1 MLCCVH
7 AVAHSNAPKQVVYTP
22 WWPPGTEKSA
32 ESVGI
37 FLPRV
42 QTLYMTG
49 MMEVNDTLGLE
60 VGMELDDARDIAAN
74 VSFTP
79 LTDSLV
85 DCIVNVP
92 PAAAAAGTAA
102 RAVRAAFEEKL
113 GSADAVPAL
122 TVVGA
127 AGEYTWANSSISC
140 IARRG
145 LSAKRV
151 RRVPLGAGVDDAVA
165 VGEATAVAVD
175 ADVWV
180 AATVPIAGSIA
191 QASNTSNTSSSSS
204 SASASPAT
212 TLAADLSWLSELL
225 GAAGAAPADL
235 IDCTVFVGAD
245 AAGDQVAKAAVR
257 ELRRMSASD
266 GVVAREHSTTAAA
279 AVSAVRV
286 RSLASLQ
293 PQGGASYA
301 LRCFASAGAAA
312 SKRSVRSAG
321 NTASTGEATP
331 YAVSAR
337 GQVFVEATPARLRNA
352 TDAFAG
358 IERALKGAGSSM
370 KLAANCVFWVRQLS
384 RMGDLFEGFYQTFNV
399 DAYPPPS
406 RTEFVG
412 TPFSC
417 ESCAVLAKC
426 VGAMP

>member
-1 MLCCVH
+1 MLKSLSSMKTMWRFAVLCCVH

-151 RRVPLGAGVDDAVA
+151 RRVPLGAGVGDAVA

-180 AATVPIAGSIA
+180 AATVLWALVVA
-191 QASNTSNTSSSSS
+191 ASRVVLGRHYVTDVLGGLLLGLAVT
-204 SASASPAT
+204 AAT
-212 TLAADLSWLSELL
+212 TQGHFAVEGFPITAAILGSARAQVLDLLQRFQF
-225 GAAGAAPADL
+225 D
-235 IDCTVFVGAD
+235 VK
-245 AAGDQVAKAAVR
+245 QRQAAVER
-257 ELRRMSASD
+257 AD
-266 GVVAREHSTTAAA
+266 IFHH
-279 AVSAVRV
+279 
-286 RSLASLQ
+286 ASL
-293 PQGGASYA
+293 
-301 LRCFASAGAAA
+301 
-312 SKRSVRSAG
+312 
-321 NTASTGEATP
+321 
-331 YAVSAR
+331 
-337 GQVFVEATPARLRNA
+337 
-352 TDAFAG
+352 
-358 IERALKGAGSSM
+358 
-370 KLAANCVFWVRQLS
+370 
-384 RMGDLFEGFYQTFNV
+384 
-399 DAYPPPS
+399 
-406 RTEFVG
+406 
-412 TPFSC
+412 
-417 ESCAVLAKC
+417 
-426 VGAMP
+426 